1 MKVYLDHAA
10 TTYTDPEVFEAMKPY
25 FCEVFGNASSLHG
38 FGREAAR
45 AVDKARGQVAAAL
58 GCKPSEVYF
67 TSGGTESDNWALK
80 GIMHAHTDKGRHL
93 ITSKIEHHAVLHAC
107 EQLEKEGFEVTYVDV
122 DETGKIR
129 MDQLEAAIRPD
140 TVLVS
145 VMAAN
150 NEVGTV
156 QPIGEIAK
164 LCKAKGALFHT
175 DAVQAVGSLPLN
187 VSEQGIDLLS
197 LSAHKFY
204 GPKGVGA
211 LIVRN
216 GVRLDKLIIGGAQER
231 SMRGGT
237 TNTPGI
243 VGLGEAIARAVGGM
257 EANNA
262 HVRALRDHF
271 IDRVQKEIP
280 DLRLNGHPTDRLP
293 NNVNFSFEYVEGES
307 ILMTLD
313 LKGIA
318 VSSGSA
324 CTSGSLDPSHVLLAM
339 GVPVELAHGSIRF
352 TFGRRNTL
360 EETDYTVEVLKET
373 LQNLRA
379 MSPLFNPQRGEIKH
393 V

>member
-38 FGREAAR
+38 FGREAAK

-122 DETGKIR
+122 DENGKIR

-257 EANNA
+257 EENNA
-262 HVRALRDHF
+262 HVKSLRDHF

>member
-38 FGREAAR
+38 FGREAAK

-257 EANNA
+257 EENNA
-262 HVRALRDHF
+262 HVKSLRDHF
-271 IDRVQKEIP
+271 IERVQKEIP

>member
-38 FGREAAR
+38 FGREAAK

-93 ITSKIEHHAVLHAC
+93 ITSRIEHHAVLHAC

-257 EANNA
+257 EENNA
-262 HVRALRDHF
+262 HVKSLRDHF

>member
-38 FGREAAR
+38 FGREAAK

-257 EANNA
+257 EENNA

>member
-122 DETGKIR
+122 DENGKIR

>member
-38 FGREAAR
+38 FGREAAK

-257 EANNA
+257 EENNA
-262 HVRALRDHF
+262 HVKSLRDHF

>member
-257 EANNA
+257 EENNA
-262 HVRALRDHF
+262 HVKSLRDHF

>member
-38 FGREAAR
+38 FGREAAK

-313 LKGIA
+313 LKDIA

>member
-122 DETGKIR
+122 DENGKIR

-257 EANNA
+257 EENNA
-262 HVRALRDHF
+262 HVKSLRDHF
-271 IDRVQKEIP
+271 IERVQKEIP
-280 DLRLNGHPTDRLP
+280 DLRLNGHLTDRLP

-307 ILMTLD
+307 SLMTLD

>member
-1 MKVYLDHAA
+1 MRVYLDHAA
-10 TTYTDPEVFEAMKPY
+10 TTYTDPGVFEAMKPY

-38 FGREAAR
+38 FGREAAK
-45 AVDKARGQVAAAL
+45 AVDRARGQVAKAL

-80 GIMHAHTDKGRHL
+80 GIMQANQDKGRHL
-93 ITSKIEHHAVLHAC
+93 ITTKIEHHAVLHAC
-107 EQLEKEGFEVTYVDV
+107 EQLEKQGFEVTYLDV
-122 DETGKIR
+122 DETGKIGLE
-129 MDQLEAAIRPD
+129 QLEAAIRPD

-150 NEVGTV
+150 NEVGTI
-156 QPIGEIAK
+156 QPIGEIGTI
-164 LCKAKGALFHT
+164 CKKHGVLFHT

-187 VSEQGIDLLS
+187 VVEQKIDLLS

-204 GPKGVGA
+204 GPKGIGA
-211 LIVRN
+211 LYVKN
-216 GVRLDKLIIGGAQER
+216 GTRLDKLIIGGAQER

-243 VGLGEAIARAVGGM
+243 VGLGEAITRAV
-257 EANNA
+257 ADLDQNTA
-262 HVRALRDHF
+262 HVRSLRDHL
-271 IDRVQKEIP
+271 IARIQKEIP
-280 DLRLNGHPTDRLP
+280 DVRLNGHPTDRLP
-293 NNVNFSFEYVEGES
+293 NNANFSFEYVEGES

-352 TFGRRNTL
+352 TFGKRNTL
-360 EETDYTVEVLKET
+360 EETDYTVDVLKDT
-373 LQNLRA
+373 LKNLRA
-379 MSPLFNPQRGEIKH
+379 MSPLFNPQRGEINY

>member
-38 FGREAAR
+38 FGREAAK

-129 MDQLEAAIRPD
+129 LDQLEAAIRPD

-257 EANNA
+257 EENNA
-262 HVRALRDHF
+262 HVKSLRDHF

>member
-257 EANNA
+257 EENNA

-271 IDRVQKEIP
+271 IDRVQKEIS

>member
-122 DETGKIR
+122 DENGKIR

-257 EANNA
+257 EENNA
-262 HVRALRDHF
+262 HVKSLRDHF
-271 IDRVQKEIP
+271 IERVQKEIP
-280 DLRLNGHPTDRLP
+280 DLRLNGHLTDRLP

-373 LQNLRA
+373 LQTLRA

>member
-122 DETGKIR
+122 DENGKIR

-164 LCKAKGALFHT
+164 LCKAKGVLFHT

-257 EANNA
+257 EENNA

>member
-38 FGREAAR
+38 FGREAAK

-122 DETGKIR
+122 DENGKIR

-271 IDRVQKEIP
+271 IDRVQKEIS

>member
-93 ITSKIEHHAVLHAC
+93 ITSQIEHHAVLHAC

-122 DETGKIR
+122 DENGKIR

-257 EANNA
+257 EENNA
-262 HVRALRDHF
+262 HVKSLRDHF

-373 LQNLRA
+373 LQTLRA

>member
-122 DETGKIR
+122 DENGKIR

-257 EANNA
+257 EENNA
-262 HVRALRDHF
+262 HVKSLRDHF
-271 IDRVQKEIP
+271 IERVQKEIP

-307 ILMTLD
+307 SLMTLD

-373 LQNLRA
+373 LQTLRA

>member
-38 FGREAAR
+38 FGREAAK

-129 MDQLEAAIRPD
+129 LDQLEAAIRPD

-257 EANNA
+257 EENNA

>member
-38 FGREAAR
+38 FGREAAK

-129 MDQLEAAIRPD
+129 IDQLEAAIRPD

-257 EANNA
+257 EENNA

-318 VSSGSA
+318 VYSGSA

>member
-38 FGREAAR
+38 FGREAAK

-129 MDQLEAAIRPD
+129 LDQLEAAIRPD

-271 IDRVQKEIP
+271 IDRVQKEIS

>member
-122 DETGKIR
+122 DENGKIR

-164 LCKAKGALFHT
+164 LCKAKGVLFHT

-257 EANNA
+257 EENNA
-262 HVRALRDHF
+262 HVKSLRDHF

>member
-38 FGREAAR
+38 FGREAAK

-93 ITSKIEHHAVLHAC
+93 ITSRIEHHAVLHAC

-257 EANNA
+257 EENNA

>member
-257 EANNA
+257 EENNA

>member
-122 DETGKIR
+122 DENGKIR

-257 EANNA
+257 EENNA